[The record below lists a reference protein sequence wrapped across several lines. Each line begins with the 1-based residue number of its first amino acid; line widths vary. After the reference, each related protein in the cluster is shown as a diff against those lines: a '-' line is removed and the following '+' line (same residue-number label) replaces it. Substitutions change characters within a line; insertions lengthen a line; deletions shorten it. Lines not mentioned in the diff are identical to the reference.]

1 MGLPLLTGDAP
12 SIPGRDLSERQSR
25 DLGALASLPSLKPL
39 AFHLADNPEAWIEV
53 LDQNEAEKFLPH
65 EGWIAEGVAHERKA
79 FLALA
84 LIHALRPD
92 RTMAAAA
99 VFVERVFS
107 LDGGVGGE
115 EVERGLPWDD
125 ALDLRAAV
133 SEVPGPES
141 PILLCSEAGHDA
153 SWQVSYMTC

>member
-1 MGLPLLTGDAP
+1 M
-12 SIPGRDLSERQSR
+12 
-25 DLGALASLPSLKPL
+25 
-39 AFHLADNPEAWIEV
+39 
-53 LDQNEAEKFLPH
+53 DQNEAEKYLPF
-65 EGWIAEGVAHERKA
+65 EGWTEEGVAPERQA

-99 VFVERVFS
+99 VYVERVFS
-107 LDGGVGGE
+107 LDGAVDGE

-133 SEVPGPES
+133 SEVLGPES

-153 SWQVSYMTC
+153 SWQVSYYDSNSTMLGERTV

>member
-1 MGLPLLTGDAP
+1 M
-12 SIPGRDLSERQSR
+12 
-25 DLGALASLPSLKPL
+25 
-39 AFHLADNPEAWIEV
+39 
-53 LDQNEAEKFLPH
+53 LDQNEPEKFLPL
-65 EGWIAEGVAHERKA
+65 EGWAAEGVTPERQA

-107 LDGGVGGE
+107 LDGTVDGE
-115 EVERGLPWDD
+115 EVGLDAERGLPWND

-153 SWQVSYMTC
+153 SWQVRLRFMTFSCLCSTIVAECKV